1 MDKTFIKAFREIVRK
16 EIIKKNT
23 VEISGF
29 GRFEVIH
36 QKQHQKKKENGQLVM
51 MPPRD
56 FVVFSPED
64 SGDQ

>member
-1 MDKTFIKAFREIVRK
+1 MDKTFIKAFREIVRE

-23 VEISGF
+23 VEISGL

-36 QKQHQKKKENGQLVM
+36 QKQHQKKKDDGQLVM

-56 FVVFSPED
+56 LVVFSPENP
-64 SGDQ
+64 GDQ